1 MLQCLK
7 SCSKSLKHDQ
17 CKSGHL
23 MQRVTTSYV
32 PTSHVHTSHVHTSPD
47 ILVSVAIFCFADALS
62 QVVED
67 DLLYLPVSYSFIMT
81 IITISMTMTIIS
93 ISSKVLVLPADLYSP
108 PKHPAAA
115 SWDFPAP
122 HSSHNQ
128 AFLPP
133 PGKYLILQSSHQL
146 SPVSWELD
154 LKLSSQKISQNTTRL
169 HFSPRS
175 PVGRSWHLALAR
187 TKGKSAMH

>member
-1 MLQCLK
+1 
-7 SCSKSLKHDQ
+7 
-17 CKSGHL
+17 
-23 MQRVTTSYV
+23 MQRISTSFV
-32 PTSHVHTSHVHTSPD
+32 P
-47 ILVSVAIFCFADALS
+47 LVSVAIFCFAGALT

-81 IITISMTMTIIS
+81 IITTSMTMTIMS

-115 SWDFPAP
+115 SWDSPAP

-154 LKLSSQKISQNTTRL
+154 LKLSSQKISQNTTRPQFPPCNATQL
-169 HFSPRS
+169 AGVGIWLWPGQRARVQCTDLFFGSDYHDNYGGDGAIRCNMIMTRS
-175 PVGRSWHLALAR
+175 LGAL
-187 TKGKSAMH
+187 TST

>member
-1 MLQCLK
+1 MIDVNQGI
-7 SCSKSLKHDQ
+7 SCNVYP
-17 CKSGHL
+17 
-23 MQRVTTSYV
+23 R
-32 PTSHVHTSHVHTSPD
+32 PTYPRPTYSVHTSQDV
-47 ILVSVAIFCFADALS
+47 LVSVAIFCFADALS

-81 IITISMTMTIIS
+81 IIIISMTMTIMS

-115 SWDFPAP
+115 SWDSPAP

-146 SPVSWELD
+146 SPVGWELD
-154 LKLSSQKISQNTTRL
+154 LKLSSRKKSQNATRL
-169 HFSPRS
+169 QFSPRS
-175 PVGRSWHLALAR
+175 PVGRGWHLALAW

>member
-1 MLQCLK
+1 MTNANQGI
-7 SCSKSLKHDQ
+7 SCNAYP
-17 CKSGHL
+17 
-23 MQRVTTSYV
+23 R
-32 PTSHVHTSHVHTSPD
+32 PTYLCPNLPTSPD
-47 ILVSVAIFCFADALS
+47 ILVYVAIFCFADALS

-81 IITISMTMTIIS
+81 IITTSMTMTIMS

-115 SWDFPAP
+115 SWDSPAP

-133 PGKYLILQSSHQL
+133 PGKYLILQSSQQL

-154 LKLSSQKISQNTTRL
+154 LKLSSRKKSQNTTRL
-169 HFSPRS
+169 QFSPRS
-175 PVGRSWHLALAR
+175 PVGRGWHLTLAW
-187 TKGKSAMH
+187 TKDKSALH